1 MTTNVWRYND
11 IDDTDNDKNDNK
23 DNGKHDNEKA
33 IELQLQLLPLQLST
47 YYF

>member
-11 IDDTDNDKNDNK
+11 IDNTDNDKNDNK
-23 DNGKHDNEKA
+23 NNGKHDNEKA
-33 IELQLQLLPLQLST
+33 IKLQLQLLPLQLST